1 MELHLVDR
9 SSDLVREWER
19 AFSQFPEVIIEL
31 GDILEVAHTALVSPA
46 NSYGYMNGGIDLAY
60 RAFFGIEIEHAVQT
74 KITQVAG
81 PYLPVGQAILVE
93 TGHARIPYLISAPTM
108 FLPEPTNPDAC
119 ERAMAAALDVARLH
133 GGKWAAL
140 FCPGLGTGVGQV
152 TARDAANAM
161 VAAYRRGAT

>member
-19 AFSQFPEVIIEL
+19 AFSQLPEVLIEL

-108 FLPEPTNPDAC
+108 FLPEPTNP
-119 ERAMAAALDVARLH
+119 
-133 GGKWAAL
+133 
-140 FCPGLGTGVGQV
+140 
-152 TARDAANAM
+152 
-161 VAAYRRGAT
+161 

>member
-9 SSDLVREWER
+9 SPALVREWQR
-19 AFSQFPEVIIEL
+19 AFDQFPEVIIEL
-31 GDILEVAHTALVSPA
+31 GDILAIAHTALVSPA

-60 RAFFGIEIEHAVQT
+60 RTFFGIGIEHAVQA
-74 KITQVAG
+74 KIAQAAG

-108 FLPEPTNPDAC
+108 FLPEPTIPDAC

-133 GGKWAAL
+133 GGKWVAL
-140 FCPGLGTGVGQV
+140 FCPGLGTGVGRV
-152 TARDAANAM
+152 NARDAANAM
-161 VAAYRRGAT
+161 VAAYRRRGT

>member
-9 SSDLVREWER
+9 SSDLVREWGR

-93 TGHARIPYLISAPTM
+93 TGHARIPYLSLHRRCSCLSRRIRTHVNGPWRQHWMWPGGTEASGQHY
-108 FLPEPTNPDAC
+108 F
-119 ERAMAAALDVARLH
+119 ALDWAPV
-133 GGKWAAL
+133 WAA
-140 FCPGLGTGVGQV
+140 
-152 TARDAANAM
+152 
-161 VAAYRRGAT
+161 